1 MQSRMSK
8 NRDSWGKGRK
18 HSYWGV
24 PRPNCSSPIPREA
37 DSEGGGAS
45 PRSQSQVTSV
55 KDSPPGQGPPVS
67 IPTSHHLDRL
77 GSRIHAHVGAGVQG
91 WAHVS
96 GQEMLSSLHGEEG
109 DPRDLEEPPWGSG
122 VGTLGPGLGLSW
134 GGHMQMGQARLAT
147 MPSRALHGLGHSS
160 TQAPGL
166 LGVAPTK
173 GPFDRHLLGLL
184 SIFRTLPKPRS
195 LSSPWSGPRRLPTT
209 PTLILPS
216 RRIP

>member
-109 DPRDLEEPPWGSG
+109 DPRDLEEPPWGQ
-122 VGTLGPGLGLSW
+122 VWGPW
-134 GGHMQMGQARLAT
+134 GQAWA
-147 MPSRALHGLGHSS
+147 
-160 TQAPGL
+160 
-166 LGVAPTK
+166 
-173 GPFDRHLLGLL
+173 
-184 SIFRTLPKPRS
+184 
-195 LSSPWSGPRRLPTT
+195 
-209 PTLILPS
+209 
-216 RRIP
+216 